1 MNSRQIVIISG
12 KTCSGKTGL
21 ADLLEKEY
29 GFLVVRT
36 RDFLSQQ
43 LELSPVSA
51 DRASLI
57 QQGLEQD
64 QATSSEWVLEA
75 VRRATVDLRP
85 KGSIV
90 VDHVSSPAQVH
101 AFRKAFGENLVHI
114 HLWAS
119 MATLEQRYARIEGA
133 KAEATPYSKIDHLK
147 DDGEIRALKHD
158 ADVRINTSR
167 SDARDTLVRVAAR
180 LHLFTP
186 PEVRPVDVLI
196 GGQYGS
202 EGKGNVVAYLA
213 REYDVI
219 VRVGGPNA
227 GHTVASPSG
236 PYTYHHLPSGS
247 RDVSAKL
254 LLGPGM
260 TINLKGLLK
269 EINECK
275 IGCERLFIDPQ
286 AIIIED
292 EDIEAERGRLVGAIA
307 STGSGSGAAAARRI
321 MRRGDA
327 SVLLAKDIPELKEFV
342 GSGAPYRGSTM
353 DRLEEAYRSGRSIL
367 LEGTQ
372 GSGLSIFHGIYPYVT
387 SRDTNVA
394 GCLAEAGISPSRV
407 RKILMV
413 IRPMPIRVGDPD
425 GDEGKTSGPLK
436 HKAEFDDIAKEA
448 GLDPK
453 ELHSA
458 EKTSTTKRKRRV
470 GWFEWESFR
479 KACALNAPTDIVL
492 TFADYLEGEN
502 RKARRFEQLG
512 RETIEFVEELERVAQ
527 APVSLINTRFPRE
540 PDGTGDL
547 RSVIDRRNWT
557 ARSHSRVKDGRR
569 KTD

>member
-1 MNSRQIVIISG
+1 MNNRQILVISG
-12 KTCSGKTGL
+12 KTCTGKTGL
-21 ADLLEKEY
+21 ADLLEHEY
-29 GFLVVRT
+29 GFFVVRT
-36 RDFLSQQ
+36 RDVLSQQ
-43 LELSPVSA
+43 LHLTPLNA

-57 QQGLEQD
+57 NQGHEQD
-64 QATSSEWVLEA
+64 RATGSKWVLEA
-75 VRRATVDLRP
+75 VRRAVEGLSPDC
-85 KGSIV
+85 SVV
-90 VDHVSSPAQVH
+90 VDHVSSSEQVRE
-101 AFRKAFGENLVHI
+101 FRKTFGPNLVHV

-119 MATLEQRYARIEGA
+119 AATLDERYEAGEGSKPDAR
-133 KAEATPYSKIDHLK
+133 PYDEIDHLK
-147 DDGEIRALKHD
+147 DDDEIRALKHD
-158 ADVRINTSR
+158 ADVRIYTSR

-186 PEVRPVDVLI
+186 PDVRLVDVLI

-202 EGKGNVVAYLA
+202 EGKGNVVSYLA

-227 GHTVASPSG
+227 GHTVASIHG

-247 RDVSAKL
+247 RDVTARL

-260 TINLKGLLK
+260 TINLKGLFE
-269 EINECK
+269 EIEQCN
-275 IGCERLFIDPQ
+275 ITADRLYIDPQ
-286 AIIIED
+286 ALIIED
-292 EDIEAERGRLVGAIA
+292 EDITTEKGRLVGSIA
-307 STGSGSGAAAARRI
+307 STGSGSGAAMARRI
-321 MRRGDA
+321 LKRGDE
-327 SVLLAKDIPELKEFV
+327 SIRLARDVPELEQYV
-342 GSGAPYRGSTM
+342 GTKGNYRGTTT
-353 DRLEEAYRSGRSIL
+353 DRLEEAYRAGQSIL

-425 GDEGKTSGPLK
+425 GVEGRTSGPLK
-436 HKAEFDDIAKEA
+436 HPTTFDDVAVEAKLEA
-448 GLDPK
+448 TS
-453 ELHSA
+453 LHKA

-470 GWFEWESFR
+470 GWFEWEQYR

-492 TFADYLEGEN
+492 AFADYVEGEN
-502 RKARRFEQLG
+502 KNARRFEQLTQK
-512 RETIEFVEELERVAQ
+512 TIKFIEELERVAQ

-540 PDGTGDL
+540 PDGTDDL

-557 ARSHSRVKDGRR
+557 ARSSIQAPYGRR

>member
-1 MNSRQIVIISG
+1 MNHRQIVIISG

-21 ADLLEKEY
+21 ADLLAHDY
-29 GFLVVRT
+29 GFAVVRT
-36 RDFLSQQ
+36 RDVLSEQ
-43 LELSPVSA
+43 LNLSPSGA
-51 DRASLI
+51 GREALI
-57 QQGLEQD
+57 QRGHEQD
-64 QATSSEWVLEA
+64 QETHAEWVLQA
-75 VRRATVDLRP
+75 VQYAATRLYRSQ
-85 KGSIV
+85 SIV
-90 VDHVSSPAQVH
+90 VDHVSSPDQVK
-101 AFRKAFGENLVHI
+101 ALRKAFGSNLVHV

-119 MATLEQRYARIEGA
+119 MATLEERYKAGEGSA
-133 KAEATPYSKIDHLK
+133 HGAPPYEKIDHLK
-147 DDGEIRALKHD
+147 NNELVLALKKD
-158 ADVRINTSR
+158 ADVRINTNR
-167 SDARDTLVRVAAR
+167 SDAYDTLVRVAAR

-186 PEVRPVDVLI
+186 PDVRLVDVLI

-202 EGKGNVVAYLA
+202 EGKGNVVSYLA
-213 REYDVI
+213 REYDVM

-247 RDVSAKL
+247 RDVNARL

-260 TINLKGLLK
+260 TINLTKLLK
-269 EINECK
+269 EIEECG
-275 IGCERLFIDPQ
+275 IGPERLFIDPQ
-286 AIIIED
+286 AALIED
-292 EDIEAERGRLVGAIA
+292 RDIEEEGKRLKGSIA
-307 STGSGSGAAAARRI
+307 STASGSGAAAARRI
-321 MRRGDA
+321 MERGQGTVRLARDA
-327 SVLLAKDIPELKEFV
+327 PELAPYV
-342 GSGAPYRGSTM
+342 GHAEPYRGATI
-353 DRLEEAYRSGRSIL
+353 DRLEEAYRSGQTIL

-372 GSGLSIFHGIYPYVT
+372 GSGLSIFHGVYPYVT

-425 GDEGKTSGPLK
+425 GDTKATSGPLK
-436 HKAEFDDIAKEA
+436 HNTTFDEVADEAK
-448 GLDPK
+448 LDPA
-453 ELHSA
+453 ELHTA

-492 TFADYLEGEN
+492 TFADYVSGEN
-502 RKARRFEQLG
+502 RKARRFEQLTK
-512 RETIEFVEELERVAQ
+512 ETIEFIEELERVAQ

-540 PDGTGDL
+540 PDGTNDL

-557 ARSHSRVKDGRR
+557 AHSALQVSHGRR
-569 KTD
+569 ETD